1 MKVTDGQG
9 TRYFLYDGLMP
20 VLELD
25 ANKKIT
31 ASYLYG
37 ADGVVYRRKRVAAAY
52 WHFDEGNGIVAHDVD
67 GYNHGILGKC
77 HADTWSEEHGGSL
90 YLDGDDNYMIV
101 LDSDAL
107 DLAGTA
113 LTLSCWVKRA
123 ASGSGYLV
131 RKSNTSDGYALW
143 ITTDGNLQFDLLFG
157 GTTKS
162 VTGATVIPTDTWTHV
177 AARYDGSALRI
188 FINGTQE
195 TASTDATESLAATG
209 EALWLGFHNDHRF
222 NGYLNDVSLYNR
234 ALSDAE
240 ITNLSNNQAGRYE
253 YHHTNALGSNI
264 VLTDDNKNVLVRYE
278 YDVFGAVRSEVGTSG
293 NTRKF
298 TGKEYESDVKL
309 YYYGARYYDPH
320 IGRFTQRDPAGDGVN
335 WYAYAYNNPL
345 GFVDPTGLR
354 PVTDLEEQAL
364 LFTFGDTVGGLLAGK
379 IDVQIQ
385 DESVEY
391 AGLVPKGSRTDIKL
405 HPKYESEKDRRL
417 YWLSVFIHEAT
428 HIWQNHTGR
437 HREGRGGEDYQYTIS
452 QVISLDLKVEEH
464 AQAVT
469 DWFYV
474 TWGFDSGWLTDLQD
488 GWNRIYTRMGID
500 RETLKSWPYNT
511 EWFLNYFVQST
522 YHRLIQEIRNPDYLP
537 RTPDFP

>member
-1 MKVTDGQG
+1 MTERSEGTDSDTFTYSFGSQLTQIQKTRDNAVTQTLSYAYDGNGKRVKVTDSQG

-67 GYNHGILGKC
+67 GYNHGILSKC
-77 HADTWSEEHGGSL
+77 HADTWSDERGGSL

-195 TASTDATESLAATG
+195 TGSTEATESLAATG
-209 EALWLGFHNDHRF
+209 EALWVGLYGAHHLH
-222 NGYLNDVSLYNR
+222 GYLDDLSLYNR
-234 ALSDAE
+234 ALSDDE
-240 ITNLSNNQAGRYE
+240 ITKLANNQAKRYE
-253 YHHTNALGSNI
+253 YHHKNALGSNI
-264 VLTDDNKNVLVRYE
+264 VVTDDDQNVVVRYE
-278 YDVFGAVRSEVGTSG
+278 YDVFGAVRSEIGTGDSP
-293 NTRKF
+293 RKF
-298 TGKEYESDVKL
+298 TGKEYDSDVKL
-309 YYYGARYYDPH
+309 YYFAARYYDPY
-320 IGRFTQRDPAGDGVN
+320 IGRFTQRDPAGDGIN
-335 WYAYAYNNPL
+335 WYAYANNNPL
-345 GFVDPTGLR
+345 AFIDPLGLANR
-354 PVTDLEEQAL
+354 LANEAELATLREAAIFSFGETNAIALMNHVTIQFATNDEAAKP
-364 LFTFGDTVGGLLAGK
+364 GITVVM
-379 IDVQIQ
+379 I
-385 DESVEY
+385 
-391 AGLVPKGSRTDIKL
+391 
-405 HPKYESEKDRRL
+405 
-417 YWLSVFIHEAT
+417 
-428 HIWQNHTGR
+428 
-437 HREGRGGEDYQYTIS
+437 GGE
-452 QVISLDLKVEEH
+452 
-464 AQAVT
+464 
-469 DWFYV
+469 
-474 TWGFDSGWLTDLQD
+474 
-488 GWNRIYTRMGID
+488 IY
-500 RETLKSWPYNT
+500 
-511 EWFLNYFVQST
+511 
-522 YHRLIQEIRNPDYLP
+522 
-537 RTPDFP
+537 